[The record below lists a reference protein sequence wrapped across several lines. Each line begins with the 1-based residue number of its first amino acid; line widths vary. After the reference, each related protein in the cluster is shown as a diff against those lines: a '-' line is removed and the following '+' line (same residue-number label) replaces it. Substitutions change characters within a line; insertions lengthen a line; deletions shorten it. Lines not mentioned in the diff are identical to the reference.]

1 MGKIS
6 VSVRFRIVSVD
17 VNFLPLN
24 EMVSLIMMGEVWR
37 NMQKVK
43 SPLFWRA

>member
-24 EMVSLIMMGEVWR
+24 ETVSLIMMGVVLR
-37 NMQKVK
+37 NMQKAE
-43 SPLFWRA
+43 SLLFGRT